1 MRRLPALRPGR
12 QPIQPGF
19 SWHNFFGLFF
29 GTKKIQAEKVAQLFQ
44 ANDAPAAGLEAGW
57 PAGRHG
63 GARVARANRI
73 QVRQYYYNRFA
84 GDNRLLNS
92 KSSYLRILLAPPCR
106 LIICWFLLLE
116 LGIVGIE

>member
-1 MRRLPALRPGR
+1 MPERRAGGVENGSVMRPGR

-63 GARVARANRI
+63 GARFARANRI
-73 QVRQYYYNRFA
+73 QVP
-84 GDNRLLNS
+84 S
-92 KSSYLRILLAPPCR
+92 IIL
-106 LIICWFLLLE
+106 
-116 LGIVGIE
+116 